1 VFFVVF
7 SWFSISKSI
16 KVRSQH
22 VRAAPTPLLEHY
34 TPRACVLHIS
44 ERSATL
50 ASVRTHTFKT
60 GGFNS
65 AHRRCKPELHP
76 PTETFFLY
84 IITRMQFYD
93 KLPCVFFKIPMTTTE
108 NLTWGFDANLS
119 CTPPRKHFFCILLL
133 ECNFTISY
141 HAYFSK
147 SQ

>member
-1 VFFVVF
+1 MSSAVFFVVF

-22 VRAAPTPLLEHY
+22 VRAAPIPLLEHY

-84 IITRMQFYD
+84 II
-93 KLPCVFFKIPMTTTE
+93 
-108 NLTWGFDANLS
+108 
-119 CTPPRKHFFCILLL
+119 
-133 ECNFTISY
+133 
-141 HAYFSK
+141 
-147 SQ
+147 